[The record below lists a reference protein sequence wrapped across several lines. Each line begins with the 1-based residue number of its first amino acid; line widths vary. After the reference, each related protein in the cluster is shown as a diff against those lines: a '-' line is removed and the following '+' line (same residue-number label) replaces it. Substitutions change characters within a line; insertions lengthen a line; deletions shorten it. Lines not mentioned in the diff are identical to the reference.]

1 MRAVGRTGFIER
13 RMRASRR
20 TSERGEGEDG
30 IALAR
35 HLARRGIRDA
45 RVLAAIARVPR
56 DLFVPPALAAEAW
69 ADTAL
74 PIDCGQT
81 ISQPFVVAF
90 MTEALDVRYWHRV
103 LEVGT
108 GSGYQ
113 AAVLSFL
120 CRHVYTIERYPRL
133 HEQAK
138 ARFENIGLGNI
149 ASRVGDG
156 HEGWP
161 EEAPFDR
168 IMVTAAARDMPER
181 LIAQL
186 VPAGKMVLPIG
197 RGVSRQHLYRVTRT
211 DEGLRKE
218 RILPVRFVPLV
229 RDDRRGSA

>member
-1 MRAVGRTGFIER
+1 
-13 RMRASRR
+13 MRASRR
-20 TSERGEGEDG
+20 ASDRNEGEGG
-30 IALAR
+30 FALAR

-56 DLFVPPALAAEAW
+56 DLFVPPAFAAEAW

-120 CRHVYTIERYPRL
+120 CRHVYTIERYSRL

-138 ARFENIGLGNI
+138 ARFEKIGLGNI
-149 ASRVGDG
+149 TSRVGDG

-168 IMVTAAARDMPER
+168 IMVTAAAREMPNK
-181 LIAQL
+181 LLAQL
-186 VPAGKMVLPIG
+186 VPGGTMVLPIG
-197 RGVSRQHLYRVTRT
+197 RGVDSQHLYRVTRT
-211 DEGLRKE
+211 QEGVRSE

-229 RDDRRGSA
+229 HDNAQGSS